1 LLTPWSLRGGR
12 RATATSVPFLAP
24 LLTGLLASLFAV
36 VASGSGAAAAAD
48 AISLTTPYPSVE
60 TQPGSTVKLDLHLT
74 SDVAEA
80 VDLAVKGLPDG
91 WKSTLRGGGFVI
103 HSVTAM
109 PVTTTSTTPVTVTL
123 EVDVPPD
130 AKAGSYPFT
139 VEGSD
144 AAGDT
149 SEAAVTLQV
158 AEVVDSGIGITADF
172 PSLKGDPA
180 SAFTYNL
187 TITNNTPE
195 QATFTFDPTGPEGWT
210 VSASPA
216 AQAKAETV
224 SIDAGANTT
233 VTVTATPPA
242 TAAQG
247 KYPIDVAVSAANGA
261 TGKIELQAEVSGTP
275 TLELAKSDQRLNVS
289 GKSDSVKRIPLI
301 VSNTGTAPLENV
313 KFASTA
319 PTGWDVSFDP
329 QQLTEVKPN
338 ETAQVT
344 AIVKPD
350 SNAVAGDYA
359 ITVRSSAGSES
370 SNIDLRYSLESSSAL
385 GVLAI
390 IVIAVA
396 VLGLV
401 GVFIRF
407 GRR

>member
-1 LLTPWSLRGGR
+1 LRNRWTSR
-12 RATATSVPFLAP
+12 RARPVTTLALSVLAVAFT
-24 LLTGLLASLFAV
+24 LVSS
-36 VASGSGAAAAAD
+36 ASGDAQAAG
-48 AISLTTPYPSVE
+48 AISVTTPYPSVE
-60 TQPGSTVKLDLHLT
+60 TQPGSTVKLDLHVT
-74 SDVAEA
+74 SDVADA

-91 WKSTLRGGGFVI
+91 WTSTLRGGGFVI

-109 PVTTTSTTPVTVTL
+109 PLTTTNTTPVTVTM
-123 EVDVPPD
+123 EIAVPAD
-130 AKAGSYPFT
+130 AKTGSYAFT
-139 VEGSD
+139 IDGSD

-149 SEAAVTLQV
+149 SEAAITLDV
-158 AEVVDSGIGITADF
+158 AQVVDSGIAIKADF

-180 SAFTYNL
+180 TAFTYNL

-247 KYPIDVAVSAANGA
+247 KYPIDVGVSAANGA

-275 TLELAKSDQRLNVS
+275 TLAISTSDQQLNVS

-344 AIVKPD
+344 AIVKPGSD
-350 SNAVAGDYA
+350 AVAGDYA

-370 SNIDLRYSLESSSAL
+370 SNVDLRYSLESSSAL

-390 IVIAVA
+390 VVIAVA
-396 VLGLV
+396 VLALV
-401 GVFIRF
+401 GVFVRF

>member
-1 LLTPWSLRGGR
+1 MLNRWISRGARHTTTLTVTVL
-12 RATATSVPFLAP
+12 ACAFTLVTSA
-24 LLTGLLASLFAV
+24 
-36 VASGSGAAAAAD
+36 GSAAHAAG

-60 TQPGSTVKLDLHLT
+60 TQPGSTVKLDLHVT
-74 SDVAEA
+74 SDVADA

-91 WKSTLRGGGFVI
+91 WTSTLRGGGFVI

-109 PVTTTSTTPVTVTL
+109 PVTTTNTTPVTVTM
-123 EVDVPPD
+123 EVDVPAD
-130 AKAGSYPFT
+130 AKTGSYPFT
-139 VEGSD
+139 VEGTD
-144 AAGDT
+144 AAGD
-149 SEAAVTLQV
+149 SSDAAITLDV
-158 AEVVDSGIGITADF
+158 AQVVDSGIGITADF

-224 SIDAGANTT
+224 SIDAGAKTT

-247 KYPIDVAVSAANGA
+247 KYPIDVGVSAANGA

-275 TLELAKSDQRLNVS
+275 TLAISTSDQQLNVS

-301 VSNTGTAPLENV
+301 VSNTGTASLEDV

-344 AIVKPD
+344 AIVKPSSD
-350 SNAVAGDYA
+350 AVAGDYA

-370 SNIDLRYSLESSSAL
+370 SNVDLRYSLESSSAL

-390 IVIAVA
+390 VVIAVA
-396 VLGLV
+396 VLALV
-401 GVFIRF
+401 GVFVRF

>member
-1 LLTPWSLRGGR
+1 LLTPWSLRDAR
-12 RATATSVPFLAP
+12 RATTIALS
-24 LLTGLLASLFAV
+24 LLVCAFTM
-36 VASGSGAAAAAD
+36 VASAGSDAHAAGS
-48 AISLTTPYPSVE
+48 ISLTTPFPSVE
-60 TQPGSTVKLDLHLT
+60 TQPGSTVKLDLHVT
-74 SDVAEA
+74 SDVPDA
-80 VDLAVKGLPDG
+80 VNLAVKGLPDG

-109 PVTTTSTTPVTVTL
+109 PVTTTNTSPVTVTM
-123 EVDVPPD
+123 EIDVPPD
-130 AKAGSYPFT
+130 AKTGSYPFT
-139 VEGSD
+139 VDGTD
-144 AAGDT
+144 TAGDT
-149 SEAAVTLQV
+149 SDAAVTLDV
-158 AEVVDSGIGITADF
+158 AEVVDSGIGISADF

-187 TITNNTPE
+187 TVTNNTPE

-216 AQAKAETV
+216 AQSKAETV

-247 KYPIDVAVSAANGA
+247 KYPIDVAVTAANGA
-261 TGKIELQAEVSGTP
+261 QGQIELQAEVSGTP
-275 TLELAKSDQRLNVS
+275 TLAIATSDQQLNVS
-289 GKSDSVKRIPLI
+289 GNSDSVKRIPL
-301 VSNTGTAPLENV
+301 VVLNTGTAPLESV
-313 KFASTA
+313 KFAGTA

-370 SNIDLRYSLESSSAL
+370 STIDLRYSLESSSAL

-390 IVIAVA
+390 VVIAVA
-396 VLGLV
+396 VLALV
-401 GVFIRF
+401 GVFVRF

>member
-1 LLTPWSLRGGR
+1 MLTRWSPGDGR
-12 RATATSVPFLAP
+12 RRGAVALS
-24 LLTGLLASLFAV
+24 LLACAFTM
-36 VASGSGAAAAAD
+36 VASGAATGAHAAG
-48 AISLTTPYPSVE
+48 AITLTTPYPAVE
-60 TQPGSTVKLDLHLT
+60 TQPGSTVKLDLHVT
-74 SDVAEA
+74 SDAAEA
-80 VDLAVKGLPDG
+80 VDLAVHGLPDG
-91 WKSTLRGGGFVI
+91 WTSTLRGGGFVI

-109 PVTTTSTTPVTVTL
+109 PVTTTNTTPVTVTL
-123 EVDVPPD
+123 EVDVPAD

-139 VEGSD
+139 VDGTD
-144 AAGDT
+144 AAGDNT
-149 SEAAVTLQV
+149 QAAVTLDV

-216 AQAKAETV
+216 AQSKAETV
-224 SIDAGANTT
+224 SIDAGANST

-261 TGKIELQAEVSGTP
+261 QGKIELQAEVSGTP
-275 TLELAKSDQRLNVS
+275 TLAVSTSDQKLNVS

-301 VSNTGTAPLENV
+301 VANTGTAPLEGV

-350 SNAVAGDYA
+350 SHAVAGDYA

-385 GVLAI
+385 GVFAI
-390 IVIAVA
+390 VVIAIA

-401 GVFIRF
+401 GVFVRF

>member
-1 LLTPWSLRGGR
+1 M
-12 RATATSVPFLAP
+12 LA
-24 LLTGLLASLFAV
+24 LSLLACAFTMVTSASS
-36 VASGSGAAAAAD
+36 VAHAAG
-48 AISLTTPYPSVE
+48 AISLSTPYPSVE
-60 TQPGSTVKLDLHLT
+60 TQPGSTVKLDLHVT

-80 VDLAVKGLPDG
+80 VDLTVKGLPDG
-91 WKSTLRGGGFVI
+91 WTSTLRGGGFVI

-109 PVTTTSTTPVTVTL
+109 PLTTTNTTPVTVTM
-123 EVDVPPD
+123 EVDVPAD
-130 AKAGSYPFT
+130 AKTGSYPFT
-139 VEGSD
+139 VDGAD

-149 SEAAVTLQV
+149 SEAAVTLDV

-187 TITNNTPE
+187 KITNNTPE

-216 AQAKAETV
+216 AQSKAETV
-224 SIDAGANTT
+224 SVDAGANTT

-261 TGKIELQAEVSGTP
+261 QGKIELQAEVSGTP
-275 TLELAKSDQRLNVS
+275 TLAVSTSDQKLNVS
-289 GKSDSVKRIPLI
+289 GKSDSVKRIPL
-301 VSNTGTAPLENV
+301 VVANTGTAPLEDV

-359 ITVRSSAGSES
+359 ITIRSSAGSES

-390 IVIAVA
+390 VVIAIA
-396 VLGLV
+396 VLGLI
-401 GVFIRF
+401 GVFVRF